1 VETDYVA
8 NKETELRA
16 EIDRLSVALREDP
29 SKWSWDVLLM
39 VGRRLLDEV
48 YPEDVFDGSSGDTGP
63 AYIVALRAALV
74 NVTEE
79 G

>member
-1 VETDYVA
+1 
-8 NKETELRA
+8 
-16 EIDRLSVALREDP
+16 
-29 SKWSWDVLLM
+29 M

-63 AYIVALRAALV
+63 AYIVALRAALA